1 MSMVRDFQEIVK
13 NNQNELDARARDRLH
28 KLYCFAPFV
37 VFYSQVTIRT
47 IVTWLNDTSCC
58 LNLIIEK
65 GE

>member
-28 KLYCFAPFV
+28 QLYCFVLFI
-37 VFYSQVTIRT
+37 VFYNHMTIRT

-58 LNLIIEK
+58 LKLIIEK